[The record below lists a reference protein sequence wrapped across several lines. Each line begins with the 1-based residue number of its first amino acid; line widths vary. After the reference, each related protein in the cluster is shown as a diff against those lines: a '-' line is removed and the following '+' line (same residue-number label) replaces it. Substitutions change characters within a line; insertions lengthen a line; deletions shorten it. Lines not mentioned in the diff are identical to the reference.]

1 MMNIWISDGPED
13 LPTREV
19 AGTSRVWTIDPEG
32 DPAIEAQL
40 TVMLQALS
48 IYDDKNKDYKDN
60 WVRMGWRG
68 LLIRI
73 RERSDRLWDKWWDRE
88 QAETR
93 DEDDALDLINFAA
106 FFVRAQR
113 NGMTTR
119 DGQWWN

>member
-1 MMNIWISDGPED
+1 MSVTVTWNDEGCLIKLGDTNGP
-13 LPTREV
+13 T
-19 AGTSRVWTIDPEG
+19 AH
-32 DPAIEAQL
+32 QL
-40 TVMLQALS
+40 HVMLQALA
-48 IYDDKNKDYKDN
+48 IYDERNKDYNDN

-73 RERSDRLWDKWWDRE
+73 RERADRLWDKWWDRE